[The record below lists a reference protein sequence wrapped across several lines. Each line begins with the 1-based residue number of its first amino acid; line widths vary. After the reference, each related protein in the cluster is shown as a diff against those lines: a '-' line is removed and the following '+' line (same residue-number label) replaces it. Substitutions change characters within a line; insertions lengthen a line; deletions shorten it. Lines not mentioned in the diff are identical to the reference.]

1 MVLNPTSQTYDNL
14 LLAYRFMNEALF
26 GGILPPCLITLQ
38 REKKT
43 YGYFSGGRFKYA
55 SDDSRSTD
63 EIALN
68 PTYFRTEGRDDQG
81 VISTLVHEM
90 AHLWQHHYGKPGRGR
105 YHNDQWA
112 EKMKEI
118 GLIPSSTGQPGGKE
132 TGDCMSHY
140 IEDKGA
146 FARAYRDLLVQKFKL
161 EWIEP
166 AAPAAV
172 DPAGIKPPR
181 KSPRPPV
188 EDDDGLIDA
197 PISDPEGI
205 ENEPSPP
212 KPDRSNRL
220 KYTCP
225 GCNLNAWAKPGAN
238 FVCGDCEQPMNYAL

>member
-14 LLAYRFMNEALF
+14 LLAFRFMNEELF

-43 YGYFSGGRFKYA
+43 YGYFSGGRFKNA
-55 SDDSRSTD
+55 SDNSKTTD

-68 PTYFRTEGRDDQG
+68 PTYFRFDGRDDRG

-105 YHNDQWA
+105 YHNDKWA
-112 EKMKEI
+112 AKMKEI
-118 GLIPSSTGQPGGKE
+118 GLIPSSTGQSGGKE
-132 TGDCMSHY
+132 TGDRMSHY
-140 IEDKGA
+140 IEENGA
-146 FARAYRDLLVQKFKL
+146 FARAYTDLLVQEFRL

-166 AAPAAV
+166 IEPTIEDV
-172 DPAGIKPPR
+172 PVPKPPR
-181 KSPRPPV
+181 KSPEPDSNKSLPYSEPQDF
-188 EDDDGLIDA
+188 EDD
-197 PISDPEGI
+197 PQ
-205 ENEPSPP
+205 PP
-212 KPDRSNRL
+212 QPDRSNRL

-238 FVCGDCEQPMNYAL
+238 LVCGDCEQPMNYQF